1 MKNDFGLTERD
12 RKYLESVMRKFPEI
26 EQAII
31 FGSRAMG
38 NSKRGS
44 DVDLAIIGKNIAS
57 ATALRLRT
65 LLNEELP
72 LPYFF
77 DVVRYEIITN
87 DNLKQHI
94 DEHGVVLFSTQ
105 EAMSA

>member
-1 MKNDFGLTERD
+1 MAFGFSQQDQEHLRSA
-12 RKYLESVMRKFPEI
+12 LRKFPEI

-38 NSKRGS
+38 NNKKGS
-44 DVDLAIIGKNIAS
+44 DVDLAIAGKNITS
-57 ATALRLRT
+57 TTAIRLRS

-77 DVVRYEIITN
+77 DVVVYEKITN
-87 DNLKQHI
+87 DKLKRHI
-94 DEHGVVLFSTQ
+94 DEHGVALFP
-105 EAMSA
+105 A